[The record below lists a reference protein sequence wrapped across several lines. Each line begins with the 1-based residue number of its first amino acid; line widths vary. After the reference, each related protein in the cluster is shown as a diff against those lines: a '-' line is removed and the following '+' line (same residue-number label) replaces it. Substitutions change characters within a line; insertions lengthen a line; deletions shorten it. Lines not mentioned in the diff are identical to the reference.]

1 MGIRRIRR
9 QQRQFDMALS
19 RRVNGMRKT
28 KERSRRD
35 ERVIA
40 LIKGGTFP
48 YIPVVQSWLSE
59 KLDKPF
65 SRIQQAD
72 VDKLLAPPAPAKA

>member
-19 RRVNGMRKT
+19 RRVNGMRKS
-28 KERSRRD
+28 KERARRD
-35 ERVIA
+35 QRVIE
-40 LIKGGTFP
+40 LIKTGSFP

-65 SRIQQAD
+65 SRIQPGE
-72 VDKLLAPPAPAKA
+72 VDKLLAQSVPA

>member
-35 ERVIA
+35 ERVVA
-40 LIKGGTFP
+40 LIKAGTFP

-59 KLDKPF
+59 KLNKPF